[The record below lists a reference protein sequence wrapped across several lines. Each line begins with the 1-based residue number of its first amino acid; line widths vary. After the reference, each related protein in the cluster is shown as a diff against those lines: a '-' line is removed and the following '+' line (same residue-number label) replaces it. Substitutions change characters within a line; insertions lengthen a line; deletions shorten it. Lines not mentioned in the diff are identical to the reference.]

1 MGVPQ
6 SVVDFYDERYWNFP
20 FGEWGESYTIALAP
34 GGGGYHIGLDVAAG
48 DGEAIPALIGGTVH
62 SVVLTG
68 TMAWIVV
75 IRGDDGRYYFYC
87 HLANDNLP
95 AVGQRVEQGDRVGRA
110 ANGPKGVS
118 AGNSDFPGSAW
129 NGRHVHL
136 VVTDNPYAAYSY
148 VPGYRTLDKFA
159 DPAVIIRSILA
170 DVAGGAAKPFT
181 PAQSEEDD
189 MYAIRQI
196 GIPDSG
202 IIIRPGVPPYPLAAQ
217 VFEAEASTYGL
228 TIRELPDW
236 RYATAVR
243 EQWTAYN
250 VAEKYRA
257 ERELAQ
263 GDVQRVAEAVRA
275 ALLKP

>member
-1 MGVPQ
+1 MLPIP
-6 SVVDFYDERYWNFP
+6 FP
-20 FGEWGESYTIALAP
+20 ASTISLAY
-34 GGGGYHIGLDVAAG
+34 GAI
-48 DGEAIPALIGGTVH
+48 DGEYYTFASPHQGTDFSSRSQGVTEGTVIRA
-62 SVVLTG
+62 SGPGRVVRQG
-68 TMAWIVV
+68 
-75 IRGDDGRYYFYC
+75 
-87 HLANDNLP
+87 
-95 AVGQRVEQGDRVGRA
+95 VGPV
-110 ANGPKGVS
+110 GVS
-118 AGNSDFPGSAW
+118 PSIDRPNSLAGNSIDVDYGDFIARYMHRTYTSPSPATGAETVEGTELGEIGSTGLSGGPHLHLETW
-129 NGRHVHL
+129 DKRTGRRV
-136 VVTDNPYAAYSY
+136 DPENYFDFS
-148 VPGYRTLDKFA
+148 RTVGEGS
-159 DPAVIIRSILA
+159 P
-170 DVAGGAAKPFT
+170 AGGNARPFT
-181 PAQSEEDD
+181 PAASEEDDD
-189 MYAIRQI
+189 MYAIRQA

-228 TIRELPDW
+228 TVRELPDW